1 MDQPLRRSEEF
12 SAAGARLRVDVRGGP
27 PLEHVMDDMTFLNY
41 RLAEV
46 RLEPAVTLP
55 EPDVLWLHE
64 GNKAVRL
71 EGQRIV
77 FTGPW
82 PAGPIQK
89 VVVAA
94 LAMRMESAG
103 RHPFHASAVRY
114 RDKTVMFLGGQTN
127 HGKSM
132 AQIEACRRGAQLV
145 STETTI
151 VDETCQVVLGSKELF
166 IRKRTEGTERADK
179 PGPDRAVEKF
189 FGTLPGWQLYVEPS
203 RVDAVVVPDIDG
215 NFDPSL
221 AEMIPFEREY
231 QSFYS
236 LQDYFLLNE
245 LLAPGFPMPMI
256 DTTELRSRRAQ
267 FVARFA
273 QRPFYMVRAA
283 DPQVLMDQV
292 DQVI

>member
-94 LAMRMESAG
+94 LA
-103 RHPFHASAVRY
+103 
-114 RDKTVMFLGGQTN
+114 
-127 HGKSM
+127 
-132 AQIEACRRGAQLV
+132 
-145 STETTI
+145 
-151 VDETCQVVLGSKELF
+151 
-166 IRKRTEGTERADK
+166 
-179 PGPDRAVEKF
+179 
-189 FGTLPGWQLYVEPS
+189 
-203 RVDAVVVPDIDG
+203 
-215 NFDPSL
+215 
-221 AEMIPFEREY
+221 
-231 QSFYS
+231 
-236 LQDYFLLNE
+236 
-245 LLAPGFPMPMI
+245 
-256 DTTELRSRRAQ
+256 SRRSSKDNH
-267 FVARFA
+267 RKTT
-273 QRPFYMVRAA
+273 RT
-283 DPQVLMDQV
+283 
-292 DQVI
+292 